1 LQIAP
6 RTTKLRLHAQ
16 KELSMSAGRIAV
28 MLFVACFA
36 FIGINKAAEPLKAGV
51 AVVDI
56 TPPPGYR
63 MAGYYNERRN
73 TGTHDPLLAKAI
85 VFEQGSTKAALVEC
99 DLVSIPA
106 EVSSKARDLAEK
118 RSGVPAKHIAV
129 SATHSHT
136 GPLFTGSLR
145 KLWNEQAVAR
155 DGKDAAEAFDYPAA
169 LAERIA
175 QAIDQAAKN
184 ARQAKLSAGV
194 GEQLG
199 LSFNRRFHMKDG
211 TVRFNPGRR
220 NPDIVRAAG
229 PIDPAVSVLLLAD
242 ANGKPFAS
250 LTNFAMHLDTIGGAE
265 YAADYPYYVER
276 KLREKLGD
284 NFISIF
290 GTGTCGDINHINVNA
305 TDNQLKGHAEAERIG
320 NTLGDTVV
328 ATLPKLFEQKQPS
341 LAVRQKLIEVP
352 AQQFSPQ
359 EIAKAKERMTKIGT
373 RDLTFLEQVECNKIV
388 DVSQRY
394 ADGKVPIEV
403 VSIRLSPDVAIV
415 TLPGEVFVELGL
427 AIKQA
432 SPFKT
437 TLVIE
442 LSNDAPAYVPTKK
455 AFAEGSYE
463 IVNSRVAPGGGEK
476 LADLAIS
483 LLKELTP

>member
-1 LQIAP
+1 MSKLIAL
-6 RTTKLRLHAQ
+6 TI
-16 KELSMSAGRIAV
+16 SALLLLGQAS
-28 MLFVACFA
+28 
-36 FIGINKAAEPLKAGV
+36 AAEPLKAGV

-73 TGTHDPLLAKAI
+73 TGTHDPLLAKAV
-85 VFEQGSTKAALVEC
+85 VFQQGDIKAAIVEC
-99 DLVSIPA
+99 DLVSMPS
-106 EVSSKARDLAEK
+106 EVSSRARATVEK
-118 RSGVPAKHIAV
+118 STGIPARHIAV
-129 SATHSHT
+129 AATHSHT

-145 KLWNEQAVAR
+145 KLWNEQAIAR
-155 DGKDAAEAFDYPAA
+155 EGKDAAEVFDYPAA
-169 LAERIA
+169 LVERIA
-175 QAIDQAAKN
+175 QAIEQAATS
-184 ARQAKLSAGV
+184 AKPIKVSAGA
-194 GEQLG
+194 GEQTDLA
-199 LSFNRRFHMKDG
+199 FNRRFHMKDG

-220 NPDIVRAAG
+220 NPDIVRPAG
-229 PIDPAVSVLLLAD
+229 PIDPAVTLLLLSD
-242 ANGKPFAS
+242 AASGKPLAS
-250 LTNFAMHLDTIGGAE
+250 LTNFAMHLDTIGGTD
-265 YAADYPYYVER
+265 YAADYPYYVEKR
-276 KLREKLGD
+276 LRDKLGND
-284 NFISIF
+284 FVSFF

-328 ATLPKLFEQKQPS
+328 ATLPKLVAQGQPS
-341 LAVRQKLIEVP
+341 LAIRQKLIEVP
-352 AQQFSPQ
+352 AQQFSAD
-359 EIAKAKERMTKIGT
+359 EVAKAKDRMTKIGT
-373 RDLTFLEQVECNKIV
+373 RELTFLEQVECNKIV

-394 ADGKVPIEV
+394 ASGKVPIEV
-403 VSIRLSPDVAIV
+403 VAMRLSPDVAIV

-427 AIKQA
+427 AIKQS
-432 SPFKT
+432 SPFKN

-442 LSNDAPAYVPTKK
+442 LTNDSPAYVPTKK

>member
-1 LQIAP
+1 MAAMS
-6 RTTKLRLHAQ
+6 TSTARL
-16 KELSMSAGRIAV
+16 L
-28 MLFVACFA
+28 LFVSFVSFCSSLA
-36 FIGINKAAEPLKAGV
+36 AAEPLQAGV
-51 AVVDI
+51 AIVDI

-85 VFEQGSTKAALVEC
+85 VFQQGDAKAALVEC
-99 DLVSIPA
+99 DLVSMPA

-118 RSGVPAKHIAV
+118 QTGIPARHVVVA
-129 SATHSHT
+129 ATHSHT

-145 KLWNEQAVAR
+145 KLWNEQAVKR
-155 DGKDAAEAFDYPAA
+155 DGKDAAEEFDYPAA
-169 LAERIA
+169 LVQRVA
-175 QAIDQAAKN
+175 QSIQQASKN
-184 ARQAKLSAGV
+184 LKTVKLSAGI

-220 NPDIVRAAG
+220 NPDIVRPAG
-229 PIDPAVSVLLLAD
+229 PIDPAVSVLLVAD
-242 ANGKPFAS
+242 AATGKPFAS

-276 KLREKLGD
+276 RLREKLGGD
-284 NFISIF
+284 FVSIF
-290 GTGTCGDINHINVNA
+290 GTGTCGDINHIDVNA

-328 ATLPKLFEQKQPS
+328 ATLPKLVEQKQPT

-352 AQQFSPQ
+352 AQQFSPD
-359 EIAKAKERMTKIGT
+359 EIAKAKERMIKIGT

-388 DVSQRY
+388 DISQRY
-394 ADGKVPIEV
+394 ANGKVPIEV
-403 VSIRLSPDVAIV
+403 VAIRLSPDVAIV

-442 LSNDAPAYVPTKK
+442 LSNDSPAYVPTKK

-463 IVNSRVAPGGGEK
+463 IVNSRVAPGGGEQ
-476 LADLAIS
+476 LADLAIT

>member
-1 LQIAP
+1 MNNLLA
-6 RTTKLRLHAQ
+6 
-16 KELSMSAGRIAV
+16 IAV
-28 MLFVACFA
+28 AALLVLEQAS
-36 FIGINKAAEPLKAGV
+36 AAEPLKAGV

-73 TGTHDPLLAKAI
+73 TGTHDPLLAKAV
-85 VFEQGSTKAALVEC
+85 VFQQGDLKAAIVEC
-99 DLVSIPA
+99 DLVSMPA
-106 EVSSKARDLAEK
+106 EVSSRARAAAEK
-118 RSGVPAKHIAV
+118 ATGIPARHIAV
-129 SATHSHT
+129 AATHSHT

-175 QAIDQAAKN
+175 QAIEQAATN
-184 ARQAKLSAGV
+184 ARPIKLSAGA
-194 GEQLG
+194 GEQTELA
-199 LSFNRRFHMKDG
+199 FNRRFHMKDG
-211 TVRFNPGRR
+211 AVRFNPGRR
-220 NPDIVRAAG
+220 NPDIVRPAG
-229 PIDPAVSVLLLAD
+229 PIDPAVTMLLLSD
-242 ANGKPFAS
+242 AASGKPLAS
-250 LTNFAMHLDTIGGAE
+250 LTNFAMHLDTIGGTD
-265 YAADYPYYVER
+265 YAADYPYYVEKR
-276 KLREKLGD
+276 LRDMLGSD
-284 NFISIF
+284 FVSLF
-290 GTGTCGDINHINVNA
+290 GTGTCGDINHINVGA
-305 TDNQLKGHAEAERIG
+305 SDNQLKGHAEAERIG

-328 ATLPKLFEQKQPS
+328 TTLPKLVAQSQPS
-341 LAVRQKLIEVP
+341 LAIRQKLIEVP
-352 AQQFSPQ
+352 AQQFTAD
-359 EIAKAKERMTKIGT
+359 EIAKAKDRMTKIGT

-394 ADGKVPIEV
+394 ARGQVPIEV
-403 VSIRLSPDVAIV
+403 VAMRLSSDVAIV

-432 SPFKT
+432 SPFKN

-442 LSNDAPAYVPTKK
+442 LTNDSPAYVPTKK

-463 IVNSRVAPGGGEK
+463 IVNSRIAPGGGEK

-483 LLKELTP
+483 LLKELQP

>member
-1 LQIAP
+1 MNWHRQIAFFIVI
-6 RTTKLRLHAQ
+6 
-16 KELSMSAGRIAV
+16 SSALGLAR
-28 MLFVACFA
+28 
-36 FIGINKAAEPLKAGV
+36 AADPLKAGV

-73 TGTHDPLLAKAI
+73 TGTHDPLLAKAV
-85 VFEQGSTKAALVEC
+85 VFQQGDTKAALVEC
-99 DLVSIPA
+99 DLVSMPA
-106 EVSSKARDLAEK
+106 EVASKARELAEK
-118 RSGVPAKHIAV
+118 HAGVPARYIVV

-145 KLWNEQAVAR
+145 KLWSEQATAR
-155 DGKDAAEAFDYPAA
+155 EGKDAAEAFDYPAA
-169 LAERIA
+169 LVERIA
-175 QAIDQAAKN
+175 QAIEQGAKN
-184 ARQAKLSAGV
+184 LKEIRLSAGA

-220 NPDIVRAAG
+220 NPEIVRPAG

-250 LTNFAMHLDTIGGAE
+250 LTNFAMHLDTIGGTD

-276 KLREKLGD
+276 RLRDKLGAD
-284 NFISIF
+284 FVSFF
-290 GTGTCGDINHINVNA
+290 GTGTCGDINHIDVNA
-305 TDNQLKGHAEAERIG
+305 TENQLKGHAEAERIG

-328 ATLPKLFEQKQPS
+328 TTLPKLVEQKQPS
-341 LAVRQKLIEVP
+341 LAVRQKLIDVP
-352 AQQFSPQ
+352 AQQFSADDV
-359 EIAKAKERMTKIGT
+359 AKAKERMKKIGT

-394 ADGKVPIEV
+394 ANGKVPIEV
-403 VSIRLSPDVAIV
+403 VAIRLSPDVAIV

-476 LADLAIS
+476 LADLAVS